1 MSEEFP
7 TGYPLEF
14 DHGITVGQYE
24 SEDDGAHLVWIDTQE
39 NTGHIRVYLNDG
51 DIPLY
56 DGDPEKVD
64 HPLMALRKE
73 FEPMIIAAL
82 NDIDGSTEADS
93 MDEVFAARDDA
104 GDLLSVILTRLK
116 EATS

>member
-1 MSEEFP
+1 MSDQ
-7 TGYPLEF
+7 LEPVDF
-14 DHGITVGQYE
+14 RHGIRVGQYE
-24 SEDDGAHLVWIDTQE
+24 SEDDGAHLIWIDTLE
-39 NTGHIRVYLNDG
+39 GTGHIRVNLNDG
-51 DIPLY
+51 NIPLF

-64 HPLMALRKE
+64 HPLMALREE

-82 NDIDGSTEADS
+82 NDIDGSTEADT

-116 EATS
+116 EVTS